1 MINSVTLIGRLVNDS
16 ELRYTANEKAV
27 GNFTLAINRRYKNE
41 KGEYDTD
48 FIKCT
53 IFGKSAEALNK
64 YAHKGDLIGA
74 EGSVQIR
81 HYKDKEGNDRTSTEI
96 LVEKI
101 TFVQTKKET
110 VVKEEKKD
118 DNDNPYKDMSIK
130 TEQQQQFEISSE
142 DLPF

>member
-1 MINSVTLIGRLVNDS
+1 MINQVILIGRLTKDI
-16 ELRYTANEKAV
+16 EIRFTKDEKAV
-27 GNFTLAINRRYKNE
+27 GNFTLAVNRKYKNE
-41 KGEYDTD
+41 KGEYETD

-64 YAHKGDLIGA
+64 YAHKGDMIGA

-81 HYKDKEGNDRTSTEI
+81 HYKDKEGNDRTTTEI

-101 TFVQTKKET
+101 HFVQIKKNEIKS
-110 VVKEEKKD
+110 VEKEE
-118 DNDNPYKDMSIK
+118 NPYKDMSIK

>member
-1 MINSVTLIGRLVNDS
+1 MINDVTLVGRLVKDS

-110 VVKEEKKD
+110 IVKEEKKD
-118 DNDNPYKDMSIK
+118 DNDTPYKDMSIK
-130 TEQQQQFEISSE
+130 VESDSNIKYEESE
-142 DLPF
+142 LPF